1 MQALSLSAI
10 LAPAFADLSCQML
23 RSLARVVLA
32 MIEAAAMLAESVSP
46 LMMPRCG
53 AVQ

>member
-1 MQALSLSAI
+1 
-10 LAPAFADLSCQML
+10 
-23 RSLARVVLA
+23 

-53 AVQ
+53 AEHGNASRINEHDQV